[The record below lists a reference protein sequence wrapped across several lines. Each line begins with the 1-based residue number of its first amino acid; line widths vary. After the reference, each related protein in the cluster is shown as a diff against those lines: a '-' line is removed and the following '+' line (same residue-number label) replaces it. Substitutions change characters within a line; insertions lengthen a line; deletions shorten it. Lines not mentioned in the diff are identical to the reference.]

1 MWPDTQ
7 SHPKYTDSYFNL
19 TRKILQEHGD
29 AEVTYAVFMR
39 RPVTLAPKL
48 AIDWLRKMTAERGES
63 VKIDSLFKEG
73 AWVGAGEPMFYI
85 SGSMIALVDLETIF
99 LQKLG
104 ASCVAAYNAYHMSI
118 ELPDVGFIAMD
129 ARHCA

>member
-48 AIDWLRKMTAERGES
+48 AIDWLLEVSAERGVS
-63 VKIDSLFKEG
+63 IKIDSLFK
-73 AWVGAGEPMFYI
+73 
-85 SGSMIALVDLETIF
+85 
-99 LQKLG
+99 
-104 ASCVAAYNAYHMSI
+104 
-118 ELPDVGFIAMD
+118 
-129 ARHCA
+129 